1 MQDLQDMYLINLIY
15 LIYLIHRI
23 HLINLTIKPM
33 RSIFISTLF
42 LSFSISFLF
51 GQTKTLSLS
60 LPEVVTLAQS
70 DAPDVLIANTRLNNS
85 YWRYQSFLADYKPQI
100 TLDAT
105 VPNLNR
111 SISSITLPNG
121 TDAFINRSL
130 MSSSLDLRLSQ
141 QITKTGGTVFAS
153 TGLERIDLFATDNI
167 DARTS
172 YLSAPISVGFIQPL
186 FAYNEL
192 KWNKKIEPLRYS
204 ERTKEFAEEMEMVA
218 FEAAS
223 LFFDVLIAQLNLEA
237 AKQDKVNA
245 DTLFAISKGRFR
257 VGKIAETEL
266 LQIELQ
272 SLNADANVAQT
283 GLNVQT
289 NTEKLRN
296 HLGIK
301 EAVIFELETPAVIPT
316 FSVEAEKAL
325 KFARMNRSNSVNFE
339 RRMMQAQGEVEQADK
354 DRFNISLF
362 GRFGLTQTSDSFGDA
377 FSDLLDQEVVNLG
390 INMPIADW
398 GKTKANREIAA
409 SNLELTKVSIEQ
421 ERINFERDILIRVQ
435 QFDLVRNQVKLAERA
450 YQASIKREDITR
462 KRYLIAKI
470 GITELNIA
478 ISEKEQARRNYVRA
492 LQTFWIAY
500 YELRTLTLYDFAADQ
515 SLVKVPEGF

>member
-1 MQDLQDMYLINLIY
+1 MYTRLLYIAL
-15 LIYLIHRI
+15 LL
-23 HLINLTIKPM
+23 L
-33 RSIFISTLF
+33 STLL
-42 LSFSISFLF
+42 LSA
-51 GQTKTLSLS
+51 QTKTLQLSLS
-60 LPEVVTLAQS
+60 EVVTLAQS

-85 YWRYQSFLADYKPQI
+85 YWRYKSFLADYKPQI
-100 TLDAT
+100 NLDAQL
-105 VPNLNR
+105 PNLNR
-111 SISSITLPNG
+111 SIASITLPDG

-130 MSSSLDLRLSQ
+130 MSSSLGLQLSQ
-141 QITKTGGTVFAS
+141 QITATGGTVFAS
-153 TGLERIDLFATDNI
+153 TNLERIDIFKTNNNPS
-167 DARTS
+167 TQS

-186 FAYNEL
+186 FAYNQL

-204 ERTKEFAEEMEMVA
+204 ERTKEYAEEMESVA
-218 FEAAS
+218 FEAAN
-223 LFFDVLIAQLNLEA
+223 LFFDVLISQLNLA
-237 AKQDKVNA
+237 AAEQDKINA

-283 GLNVQT
+283 GLNVTT
-289 NTEKLRN
+289 NTERLRN

-301 EAVIFELETPAVIPT
+301 EAVIFELEVPADIPT
-316 FSVEAEKAL
+316 FLIDAEKAL

-339 RRMMQAQGEVEQADK
+339 RRLLEADGEVEQADRE
-354 DRFNISLF
+354 RFNINLF
-362 GRFGLTQTSDSFGDA
+362 GRFGLTQTANNFGDA
-377 FSDLLDQEVVNLG
+377 FSNLLDQEVVRLG

-398 GKTKANREIAA
+398 GKTQANKEIAA

-421 ERINFERDILIRVQ
+421 ERVNFERDILIRVQ
-435 QFDLVRNQVKLAERA
+435 QFDLVRNQVKLAKRA
-450 YQASIKREDITR
+450 YEAGIKREDITR

-478 ISEKEQARRNYVRA
+478 ISEKEQARRNYVRT
-492 LQTFWIAY
+492 LQNFWLAY

>member
-1 MQDLQDMYLINLIY
+1 MYTRFLYISL
-15 LIYLIHRI
+15 LL
-23 HLINLTIKPM
+23 L
-33 RSIFISTLF
+33 STL
-42 LSFSISFLF
+42 LLNA
-51 GQTKTLSLS
+51 QTKTLTLSLS
-60 LPEVVTLAQS
+60 EVVTLAQS

-85 YWRYQSFLADYKPQI
+85 YWRYKSFLADYKPQI
-100 TLDAT
+100 NLDAQL
-105 VPNLNR
+105 PNLNR
-111 SISSITLPNG
+111 SIASITLPDG

-130 MSSSLDLRLSQ
+130 MSSRLGLQLSQ
-141 QITKTGGTVFAS
+141 QITATGGTVFAS
-153 TGLERIDLFATDNI
+153 TNLERIDIFKTDNNPSSQ
-167 DARTS
+167 S

-186 FAYNEL
+186 FAYNQL

-204 ERTKEFAEEMEMVA
+204 ERTKEYAEEMESVA
-218 FEAAS
+218 FEAAN
-223 LFFDVLIAQLNLEA
+223 LFFDVLISQLNLA
-237 AKQDKVNA
+237 AAEQDKINA

-283 GLNVQT
+283 GLNVTT
-289 NTEKLRN
+289 NTERLRN

-301 EAVIFELETPAVIPT
+301 EAVIFELEVPADIPT
-316 FSVEAEKAL
+316 FLIDAEKAL

-339 RRMMQAQGEVEQADK
+339 RRLLEADGEVEQADRE
-354 DRFNISLF
+354 RFNINLF
-362 GRFGLTQTSDSFGDA
+362 GRFGLTQTANNFGDA
-377 FSDLLDQEVVNLG
+377 FSNLLDQEVVRLG

-398 GKTKANREIAA
+398 GKTQANKEIAA

-421 ERINFERDILIRVQ
+421 ERVNFERDILIRVQ
-435 QFDLVRNQVKLAERA
+435 QFDLVRNQVKLAKRA
-450 YQASIKREDITR
+450 YEAGIKREDITR

-478 ISEKEQARRNYVRA
+478 ISEKEQARRNYVRT
-492 LQTFWIAY
+492 LQNFWLAY